1 MSEYIFFQSLVGFGW
16 PLRACLEAWFYI
28 KTTTTTTTKP
38 LSPKQV
44 GVGECKLQAWK
55 ILHLE
60 LENAVWMPCEPT
72 RFTPVLD

>member
-1 MSEYIFFQSLVGFGW
+1 MSEYIFFQTLVGFGW

-28 KTTTTTTTKP
+28 KN
-38 LSPKQV
+38 Q
-44 GVGECKLQAWK
+44 CKLQAWK